1 MKIMLVDDSRT
12 MRATQKKALA
22 QLGHKDINGYP
33 ISIPRLTTVCS
44 RSGARAMCRC
54 PSFPAVT

>member
-44 RSGARAMCRC
+44 RSGEVRCVDAR
-54 PSFPAVT
+54 PFLP